1 MARLLKI
8 SLALLLLICSQNQL
22 QGQVNVKK
30 TAQTSMKFL
39 SVPVGARGAA
49 LGEAFI
55 TVANNAEAM
64 FWNPAGV
71 VNVKTMDFYIGYNKW
86 IADIK
91 HQSAGFVYNAN
102 DFGFFGINFS
112 YVDYGTFYGTRR
124 SDVDPQGYIETG
136 EFSPTALLLGLVYS
150 RAVSSK
156 FSFGVNLKYAYQ
168 DLSSA
173 YIGTIGAATT
183 EENKEIGSKND
194 VLALDFGVLYHVGFK
209 DLKFGF
215 VVQNISEEV
224 EYAKSY
230 GQTYS
235 LPYEIKAGM
244 SMNVLSLFMPEKNQH
259 SITVAID
266 ALHPRDYS
274 ERVHLGLEYVFNNIF
289 AVRSGYKF
297 NYDEDNFAFGFGV
310 MPTFADK
317 NIRFDYAY
325 NPFGVLD
332 GVHRISFGTSF

>member
-8 SLALLLLICSQNQL
+8 PLALLLLICSQNQL
-22 QGQVNVKK
+22 QGQVNVEK

-49 LGEAFI
+49 IGEAFI
-55 TVANNAEAM
+55 AVANNAEAM

-71 VNVKTMDFYIGYNKW
+71 VNVETMDFYVGYNKW

-91 HQSAGFVYNAN
+91 HQNAGFVYNAN
-102 DFGFFGINFS
+102 DLGFIGINLS
-112 YVDYGTFYGTRR
+112 YVDYGNFYGTRR

-136 EFSPTALLLGLVYS
+136 EFSPTALMLGLVYS
-150 RAVSSK
+150 RAVSDR
-156 FSFGVNLKYAYQ
+156 FSFGANLKYAYQ
-168 DLSSA
+168 DLGTA
-173 YIGTIGAATT
+173 YRGTLDSETT
-183 EENKEIGSKND
+183 EENEEIGSTND
-194 VLALDFGVLYHVGFK
+194 ALALDFGVLYYVGFK
-209 DLKFGF
+209 DLKFAF
-215 VVQNISEEV
+215 VVQNISKEIIYTE
-224 EYAKSY
+224 SY
-230 GQTYS
+230 GKTYS

-244 SMNVLSLFMPEKNQH
+244 SMNVLPLFMPENNQH
-259 SITVAID
+259 SLTVAID

-274 ERVHLGLEYVFNNIF
+274 ERVHFGLEYVFNNIF

-317 NIRFDYAY
+317 KIRFDYAY
-325 NPFGVLD
+325 NPFGGFD
-332 GVHRISFGTSF
+332 EVHRISFGASF